1 MINEVRNTV
10 MAILNKDN
18 NGYITPSEFNL
29 FAKQAQLELFEE
41 YFYNYNNWLIKQN
54 QGNGREIRLSNS
66 GYADIPQSYE
76 QVIDSFALFANC
88 IFAIIQIDSATI
100 WNGTDFVVGE
110 IATQAVSGASGRVVS
125 FDVYGAVKVLRLNTP
140 IVGNFNTTNAI
151 TAPSGASLG
160 AVVNP
165 GEYIKVD
172 SSADNFQL
180 PADWY
185 YINLIRYGGSTEV
198 EKIHN
203 NQQILAAN
211 SVLTAA
217 STTYPTY
224 VQQGN
229 YLSVGPGSIINQITA
244 HYVRYPKD
252 PNWTYLA
259 LAPSDGDP
267 IFDGSATDYQDF
279 ELPISDSTT
288 LVFKI
293 LQYAGVNIREQ
304 EVTKFGEMEEVTEN
318 KIEG

>member
-18 NGYITPSEFNL
+18 NGYITPAEFNL

-41 YFYNYNNWLIKQN
+41 YFYDYNNWLIKQN

-76 QVIDSFALFANC
+76 QVIDSFSSQANC
-88 IFAIIQIDSATI
+88 PFALIQIDATTV

-110 IATQAVSGASGRVVS
+110 LVTQAVSGATGTVTS
-125 FDVYGAVKVLRLNTP
+125 FEVYGTVKVLRLTIP
-140 IVGNFNTTNAI
+140 AALAFDTTNAI
-151 TAPSGASLG
+151 TAPSGASLAG
-160 AVVNP
+160 VVNP

-172 SSADNFQL
+172 ASADNFKL
-180 PADWY
+180 PEDWY
-185 YINLIRYGGSTEV
+185 YINFIRYGGSTEV

-203 NQQILAAN
+203 NQILLSQG
-211 SVLTAA
+211 SVLAGA
-217 STTYPTY
+217 SLTYPTY
-224 VQQGN
+224 FQQDN
-229 YLSVGPGSIINQITA
+229 YLVVAPATITNQIVA
-244 HYVRYPKD
+244 HYVRYPQD
-252 PNWTYLA
+252 PNWTYQALA
-259 LAPSDGDP
+259 LADGDP
-267 IFDGSATDYQDF
+267 LFDGGAADYQDF
-279 ELPISDSTT
+279 ELPLSDSPT

-304 EVTKFGEMEEVTEN
+304 EVTTFATTEETMED